1 MCAKHKT
8 ILDFTEAREDGV
20 LGQQRHQLDHMQTTK
35 QSASRSRQITT
46 PAPQFLQT
54 KCTPDKPVKA
64 ILKIVYKILHKTP
77 LARMLCNL
85 IKTAVTN
92 QSCIEII
99 NHYAIILTSFK
110 TLSASLWLQNF

>member
-8 ILDFTEAREDGV
+8 IVDFTEAREDGV

-46 PAPQFLQT
+46 PATQFLQT

-99 NHYAIILTSFK
+99 NHYAIILTYFK